1 MLQLGHPEPPQAYEF
16 IVASPDLQNQIPQW
30 YCDLVDTA
38 RRYMRQGGIL
48 DIIPTPTGAYQWFNA
63 ALIERERA
71 NPNDTQGLDHL
82 VAAQPLQQHE
92 YDEDLSTD
100 EEDEEV

>member
-30 YCDLVDTA
+30 YYDLVDTA

-48 DIIPTPTGAYQWFNA
+48 DVIPTPIEAY
-63 ALIERERA
+63 
-71 NPNDTQGLDHL
+71 
-82 VAAQPLQQHE
+82 
-92 YDEDLSTD
+92 
-100 EEDEEV
+100 